1 MTSLVSRASCSP
13 QTARLTCRVVAQPL
27 LPRVNSHG
35 AHSAELRRQQVRLG
49 S

>member
-13 QTARLTCRVVAQPL
+13 QTARLTCCVVGQPL
-27 LPRVNSHG
+27 LPRINLCG
-35 AHSAELRRQQVRLG
+35 AHSAELRRHQVGLG